1 MGFSTKH
8 LLYFLGVVLFAF
20 FAGCEYSSD
29 GPLKPSSG
37 NFSYEGEGYFLE
49 ASLDS
54 GKVIHLASDTLAVNL
69 KKIWSFSNCALRS
82 IKLGYSRQDSILK
95 FKPHVRYEATEEDC
109 PSPFYRPDTTIKIFL
124 GEDFTDGMGEVQVI
138 NEKDSVMASIKL
150 RRGKFQKDTFFVYMD
165 SSFANARNLPLR
177 TKSSKSKPTIFRSLD
192 SLTPRKFYWRI
203 MESECTLRVD
213 MCEDVVPDTI
223 YPASWKLND
232 TVLVPV
238 HYACADSDQVYCVS
252 GKWKNDSTALGKV
265 QERPDTIW
273 HYSTYYAEN
282 IPQCASFNS
291 FEIAGFDVGQKV
303 RFIRELLVPSEEETY
318 CGPSSK
324 KDWMIFDLKSQK
336 MVLDSDSL
344 KVVDDLYKAW
354 KDADVAPDSLIV
366 KD

>member
-1 MGFSTKH
+1 MGLFEKNI
-8 LLYFLGVVLFAF
+8 LLFWGVVLCAVL
-20 FAGCEYSSD
+20 ASCEYSSD
-29 GPLKPSSG
+29 GPLKPS
-37 NFSYEGEGYFLE
+37 NEDFSYEGEGYFLE

-54 GKVIHLASDTLAVNL
+54 GKVIHLTSDTLAVSL

-82 IKLGYSRQDSILK
+82 VKLGYSKQDSVLM
-95 FKPHVRYEATEEDC
+95 FRPHIRYEATEEDC
-109 PSPFYRPDTTIKIFL
+109 PSPFYRPDTTMKIFL
-124 GEDFTDGMGEVQVI
+124 DKDFTDGIGEVQVV
-138 NEKDSVMASIKL
+138 NNKDSVMASVKL
-150 RRGKFQKDTFFVYMD
+150 RRGKFQRDTFFVYMD

-177 TKSSKSKPTIFRSLD
+177 TKTSKSKPSIFRSLD
-192 SLTPRKFYWRI
+192 SLTPRKFYWRT

-213 MCEDVVPDTI
+213 MCDDVVADTI
-223 YPASWKLND
+223 YPSSWKIND

-238 HYACADSDQVYCVS
+238 HRVCADSDMVYCVS

-282 IPQCASFNS
+282 IPQCGSVNS
-291 FEIAGFDVGQKV
+291 FEMAGYDVGQKV
-303 RFIRELLVPSEEETY
+303 RFIRELFVPSEDETY

-324 KDWMIFDLKSQK
+324 KDWMIFDLLSQK

-344 KVVDDLYKAW
+344 KVVGDLYKAW
-354 KDADVAPDSLIV
+354 MDADVAPDSLII